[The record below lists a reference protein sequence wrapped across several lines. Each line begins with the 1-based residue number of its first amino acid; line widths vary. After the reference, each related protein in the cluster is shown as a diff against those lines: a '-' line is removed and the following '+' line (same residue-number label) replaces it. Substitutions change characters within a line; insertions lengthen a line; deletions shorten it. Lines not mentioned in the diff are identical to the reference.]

1 MSDEVGTAEPEERG
15 VEEGLAAIHD
25 RWREVRERESTV
37 AVLATLG
44 VVVFPWLFVEFPG
57 MIGIPSD
64 LTGYYGL
71 ASLILIWG
79 IFAVGFDLLLGYTGL
94 LSFGHAAFWG
104 GAAYAAGVFSA
115 EISGSPLLMVLA
127 GSTFAVLLA
136 WFIGFLSLRRGG
148 IYFAIL
154 TLAFGQMMF
163 FMSSSPLAFIT
174 NGENGFTNVR
184 TGELLGTIHLER
196 APPSVFGTLFGDWLY
211 VFVGVFAVL
220 AVVVGYRIL
229 NSPYGLVF
237 RAIRENERR
246 TEFVGLNVW
255 RYKLMSFVISG
266 AFAGVAGS
274 LFAIHKAYVPLES
287 LHWSQSGEI
296 VVMTVL
302 GGVGSLF
309 GPIFGAGVYL
319 YVANIVQ
326 GMSDVV
332 IPYTHYLVG
341 EDIVI
346 IQDVGSF
353 WHLILGAVFVATIVL
368 FPEGIWGGIE
378 SARDRVADRL
388 GGDR

>member
-1 MSDEVGTAEPEERG
+1 MTDEVGTAEPEERG
-15 VEEGLAAIHD
+15 VGDELAALYD
-25 RWREVRERESTV
+25 RWREVRGRESTV
-37 AVLATLG
+37 AALTALG
-44 VVVFPWLFVEFPG
+44 VLVFPWLFVRLPPLVG
-57 MIGIPSD
+57 VPSD
-64 LTGYYGL
+64 MSGYYGL

-115 EISGSPLLMVLA
+115 QVSGSPLLMVLA
-127 GSTFAVLLA
+127 GTAVAVLLA
-136 WFIGFLSLRRGG
+136 WLIGFLSLRRGG

-163 FMSSSPLAFIT
+163 YMSSSPLAFIT
-174 NGENGFTNVR
+174 NGENGFTNVQ
-184 TGELLGTIHLER
+184 TGDLFGVVDLGGH
-196 APPSVFGTLFGDWLY
+196 PPSVLGPLFGDWLY
-211 VFVGVFAVL
+211 VFVGVFTVL

-229 NSPYGLVF
+229 NSPYGLVL

-255 RYKLMSFVISG
+255 RYKLMAFIISG

-309 GPIFGAGVYL
+309 GPIFGAGIYL

-332 IPYTHYLVG
+332 VPFTDVVLV
-341 EDIVI
+341 
-346 IQDVGSF
+346 QDVGAF
-353 WHLILGAVFVATIVL
+353 WHLILGAVFVAVIVL
-368 FPEGIWGGIE
+368 FPEGVWGGIE
-378 SARDRVADRL
+378 SARDAVADRL
-388 GGDR
+388 GGEQ